1 MLRAMAEQTTNRARP
16 EEADKD
22 AAQLTPDEVTTL
34 VNFAELIRT
43 AEAKAAKHQAPARP
57 GFGLVVAVCVAVCVG
72 IMIGVMIGALGGLAL
87 SSWIGVEIISRIMNS
102 NPEEAD

>member
-1 MLRAMAEQTTNRARP
+1 MAEQTTNRARP

-57 GFGLVVAVCVAVCVG
+57 GFGLVVALCVG
-72 IMIGVMIGALGGLAL
+72 VVIGALGTMVLMAGGPEAPSPLRAAMELDAL
-87 SSWIGVEIISRIMNS
+87 
-102 NPEEAD
+102 

>member
-1 MLRAMAEQTTNRARP
+1 MAEQTTNRARP

-57 GFGLVVAVCVAVCVG
+57 GFGLVVAVCVATL
-72 IMIGVMIGALGGLAL
+72 IGVMIGALGGLAL

>member
-1 MLRAMAEQTTNRARP
+1 MAEQTTNRARP

-57 GFGLVVAVCVAVCVG
+57 GFGLVVAVCDR
-72 IMIGVMIGALGGLAL
+72 ILYLSEQLPLGPCL
-87 SSWIGVEIISRIMNS
+87 RR
-102 NPEEAD
+102 

>member
-1 MLRAMAEQTTNRARP
+1 MAEQTTNRARP

-57 GFGLVVAVCVAVCVG
+57 GFGLVVAVCVAVSTL
-72 IMIGVMIGALGGLAL
+72 IGVMIGALGGLAL

>member
-1 MLRAMAEQTTNRARP
+1 MAEQTTNRARP
-16 EEADKD
+16 EEADID

-72 IMIGVMIGALGGLAL
+72 IINGTGHDRRDDRRVGGLGRDTDL
-87 SSWIGVEIISRIMNS
+87 YGRS
-102 NPEEAD
+102 

>member
-1 MLRAMAEQTTNRARP
+1 MAEQTTNRARP

-57 GFGLVVAVCVAVCVG
+57 GFGLVVAVCVSTL
-72 IMIGVMIGALGGLAL
+72 IGVMIGALGGLAL